1 MNSMK
6 RQCDISISNPNNES
20 TINLSNA
27 ERTKLAFEIL
37 EITRFK
43 DEEDD
48 DRLVELLLQ
57 GIDIN
62 AVDVDEKS
70 FIHKLYYSE
79 YLDLMP
85 DGFCDDLLH
94 PRNTIEYE
102 EIYGHNKYPDI
113 IEKYPNIII
122 DKNFLNALL
131 EDAKWYQ
138 LLYIRYYCMGK
149 CADALELAALV
160 NNNEYRT
167 ELCLKMFE
175 EDKNSEQ
182 EKDIMNAVIIALGF
196 KGTPKTKEIEDPLE
210 YCDQCFVNEF
220 ENGGITDYFIEEAVV
235 MLLYQG
241 VNVGSVVRMEKSA
254 TSFDEKQL
262 ILNQSYS
269 KFVEKDYFCKKK
281 KNSSFISIGYNY
293 WQNLECDGDGDDV
306 KSAIGFMYDIHRYC
320 SRIIIYEKFL
330 MELLADWNDDLVV
343 FLNLLD
349 NLGKPSRYRID
360 ITPAVYNEFSEK
372 YDRFCGERDGN
383 TEEEIQQEWEDK
395 LRRMQFKIDQPRKYM
410 LFKYATRNDDL
421 WLPEEISDKVLAN
434 NCLQYV

>member
-27 ERTKLAFEIL
+27 ERTKLAFEMLKI
-37 EITRFK
+37 K
-43 DEEDD
+43 DVEDKD
-48 DRLVELLLQ
+48 NDLLVDLLLQ

-62 AVDVDEKS
+62 AVDCDGKS
-70 FIHKLYYSE
+70 FIHKFYYSE
-79 YLDLMP
+79 YSDFTSDGLFYDLIYPQHNPGDYEDNRCP
-85 DGFCDDLLH
+85 DV
-94 PRNTIEYE
+94 IK
-102 EIYGHNKYPDI
+102 KYPDV
-113 IEKYPNIII
+113 II

-131 EDAKWYQ
+131 EGQRWYE
-138 LLYIRYYCMGK
+138 LLYIRYFSMGK
-149 CADALELAALV
+149 CADAPELAALV

-241 VNVGSVVRMEKSA
+241 VNVGSVVPMEKSA